1 MVYLPMEVQAST
13 MNCTQ
18 PDILNPQDTCDMQ
31 AHFVNNKDGQRA
43 CKYHYV
49 YIYIEHKY
57 GKGRA

>member
-1 MVYLPMEVQAST
+1 MEVQAST